1 MARIFDLFCL
11 TILFLTTVT
20 AAAAQGA
27 NQPSEEKCDG
37 AVHQAKDVSQKAKI
51 TSSPPPTYTQE
62 ARMHNVS
69 GKVFL
74 TAVLC
79 SSGHITDI
87 QVVSGLPG
95 GLTESAIAAAKKI
108 KFEPARKDG
117 QPVSQATQLE
127 FGFSLNPHGHRP
139 LAKEPVEG
147 RVVESR
153 IISGMACRY
162 RQEIWRQIWAQIK
175 TSVGNP
181 YHQEQG
187 PHDMDAVLALG
198 YFDKKQSYLRL
209 EEGEKGGIDVVFFL
223 KELPQQNLC
232 EK

>member
-1 MARIFDLFCL
+1 MAKIFILLCL
-11 TILFLTTVT
+11 TILFAGMATT
-20 AAAAQGA
+20 AAAQGVS
-27 NQPSEEKCDG
+27 QPAEEKCDG
-37 AVHQAKDVSQKAKI
+37 VVYQAKEVSQKARI

-69 GKVFL
+69 GKVVL

-108 KFEPARKDG
+108 KFEPAQKDG

-127 FGFSLNPHGHRP
+127 FGFSLDPHGRGQ

-147 RVVESR
+147 RIVESR
-153 IISGMACRY
+153 ILRGMDCRY
-162 RQEIWRQIWAQIK
+162 RAEIWKEIWAQIK
-175 TSVGNP
+175 TRVGDS
-181 YHQEQG
+181 YHKEQAN
-187 PHDMDAVLALG
+187 HDMEAVLALG

-209 EEGEKGGIDVVFFL
+209 
-223 KELPQQNLC
+223 
-232 EK
+232 